1 MRCRI
6 ASIIIAAAC
15 SLGAALASPA
25 ARAQTPVTIITS
37 FGSASAADI
46 VARLLAAEF
55 TPMLGTPV
63 VVKNTTGA
71 AGTIAVNEA
80 VRARPDGNTLLF
92 SPIGPIAIQPNF
104 MRNAGYRPT
113 DVEPICM
120 VNKAP
125 LVMMTPPNSGLRTV
139 SDVAA
144 RARTQNGQMPYGT
157 TGVGTTPHLSMVMW
171 AKAAGVD
178 LSHITYRG
186 PADVMV
192 AFQQGSV
199 LIMNDHPSS
208 VRANGLHPIAVL
220 AAERLADFPDTP
232 TMREA
237 GFPIEMAIWHGLFAP
252 KGTPAAV
259 IARFEQACERAAKAP
274 AVIGGH
280 ERIQTPVVYRGA
292 RDFGQEVARDVEIMK
307 RIIDENGL
315 RQAE

>member
-1 MRCRI
+1 MVRRF
-6 ASIIIAAAC
+6 ASAVAASC
-15 SLGAALASPA
+15 LLAAGSFAPSA

-55 TPMLGTPV
+55 TPVLGVPV

-71 AGTIAVNEA
+71 AGTIAASEA

-92 SPIGPIAIQPNF
+92 SPIGPIAIQPNS
-104 MRNAGYRPT
+104 MRNAGYQPT
-113 DVEPICM
+113 DVEPVCM

-125 LVMMTPPNSGLRTV
+125 LIMMTPPDSGLRTV
-139 SDVAA
+139 ADVAA
-144 RARTQNGQMPYGT
+144 RARAQNGQMAYGT

-171 AKAAGVD
+171 AKAAGVG

-199 LIMNDHPSS
+199 LLMNDHPSS

-220 AAERLADFPDTP
+220 AAERLSDFPDTP

-237 GFPIEMAIWHGLFAP
+237 GFPMEMAIWHGLFAP
-252 KGTPAAV
+252 KGTPAPI
-259 IARFEQACERAAKAP
+259 IARFESACERAAKAP
-274 AVIGGH
+274 AVIQGH

-292 RDFGQEVARDVEIMK
+292 REFGQEVARDVDIMK